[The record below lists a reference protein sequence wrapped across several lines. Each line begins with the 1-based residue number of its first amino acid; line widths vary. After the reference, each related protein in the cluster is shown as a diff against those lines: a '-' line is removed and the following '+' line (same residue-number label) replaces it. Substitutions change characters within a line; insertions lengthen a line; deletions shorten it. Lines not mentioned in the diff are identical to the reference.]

1 MIDLAGRALD
11 VAPTLL
17 GAELTS
23 HLGGETVRVRLV
35 EVEAYE
41 GIDDPASHAYRGRT
55 ARNGV
60 MFGPPGHL
68 YVYRHLG
75 LHHCANVVVG
85 PPGTASAVLLRA
97 AEVTAGLEVAWRRRL
112 ASGVCRAERD
122 LARGPA
128 RLAVVLGLTRE
139 HDGMAVGGAAGDAPV
154 TLTPGTAA
162 EEIELATGPRV
173 GIGGSGPVAAAWP
186 WRFWIAGD
194 AHVSAGR

>member
-1 MIDLAGRALD
+1 VIDLSGRALD
-11 VAPTLL
+11 VAPALL

-41 GIDDPASHAYRGRT
+41 GIDDPASHASRGRT

-97 AEVTAGLEVAWRRRL
+97 AEVTDGVEVAWRRRL

-139 HDGMAVGGAAGDAPV
+139 HDGMAIGGAEGDAQL
-154 TLTPGTAA
+154 TLMTSAA
-162 EEIELATGPRV
+162 ARRITVATGPRV
-173 GIGGSGPVAAAWP
+173 GIGGSGPEAAAWP

-194 AHVSAGR
+194 AHVSPGR